1 MSDTSKPPDRVWIT
15 NIDLCRQAERVKCH
29 RTPAFQAW
37 DFGGIDDHAYIH
49 EDSLPGTVE
58 EIKQAI
64 ELADE
69 LHHLVSRG
77 EGSEDQLSYLLIDLG
92 RALAAMK
99 KEQP

>member
-1 MSDTSKPPDRVWIT
+1 MTDPTKPPERVWIPT
-15 NIDLCRQAERVKCH
+15 AYVPPNLNEAYVLRCVLRGDRE
-29 RTPAFQAW
+29 
-37 DFGGIDDHAYIH
+37 DDHEYILAS
-49 EDSLPGTVE
+49 SLPGTVE

-99 KEQP
+99 KEEP